1 MGELNSAGT
10 QTLVRRMA
18 IQLGELERSGCVRLD
33 QVWNIPTTE
42 AQKTAMDL
50 AITKVQRDLRVTS
63 GLWIKKAAR
72 LRGQVQKAQATNQEA
87 YHKPQARRERSPS
100 EESNGGGR
108 AWPQGE
114 GQVGGRQEGVK
125 AG

>member
-1 MGELNSAGT
+1 MTNSEGCAESVSFTGPQLVGFRELWELMGGLHSAGT

-50 AITKVQRDLRVTS
+50 AITKVQRDLCIIS
-63 GLWIKKAAR
+63 GLCIEKAER
-72 LRGQVQKAQATNQEA
+72 LRGQV
-87 YHKPQARRERSPS
+87 
-100 EESNGGGR
+100 
-108 AWPQGE
+108 
-114 GQVGGRQEGVK
+114 
-125 AG
+125 